1 MSLGRDFKS
10 AQEMVEK
17 GEPNYL
23 LSAFKSQYNLI
34 GLGTAVGFAILSGS
48 FLPLLLAAGFELT
61 MLPLAERWAR
71 YRRARGLEDEKKKRK
86 HMARQ
91 QMLEELGEDERRRYF
106 VLEALASEIRQNYTA
121 HDPSSRVLLE
131 ELAGKLDFLLA
142 FYLRMRH
149 SVVRYDRYFATAN
162 ASRMQQR
169 LGALEKEIAA
179 APPRLQEVKSRTK
192 AVLEKRIERYQRALE
207 NKQLV
212 DAQTETVQEVLQL
225 LRDQSYSMRDPRSIA
240 EQLDSLVSAA
250 EQTERGVKDMEEIL
264 AIEDEALVGPLGAF
278 EDDDLELEPPPA
290 PREVAARPP
299 VVPPPLP
306 NPASGTP
313 VAQKNK
319 VRH

>member
-1 MSLGRDFKS
+1 VSLGRDLK
-10 AQEMVEK
+10 AAEEIVEK
-17 GEPNYL
+17 GESNFL
-23 LSAFKSQYNLI
+23 LDAFKSQYNLI
-34 GLGTAVGFAILSGS
+34 ALGTAVGFAVLSGS

-61 MLPLAERWAR
+61 MLPLAERWGR

-86 HMARQ
+86 QMARQ

-121 HDPSSRVLLE
+121 HDPSSRVLLT

-142 FYLRMRH
+142 FYMRMRH
-149 SVVRYDRYFATAN
+149 SVARYDRYFATAN

-169 LGALEKEIAA
+169 LAALEKEIAA
-179 APPRLQEVKSRTK
+179 APPRLQDVKARTK
-192 AVLEKRIERYQRALE
+192 AVLEKRVERYQRALE

-264 AIEDEALVGPLGAF
+264 AIEDEALIGPLGGF
-278 EDDDLELEPPPA
+278 EEDEAELEPLPA
-290 PREVAARPP
+290 PRAPVARTA
-299 VVPPPLP
+299 VAPPPLP
-306 NPASGTP
+306 NPPSQTP
-313 VAQKNK
+313 APQKNK
-319 VRH
+319 LRQ